1 MVIGI
6 LLIVCL
12 YTIVFDGFWICIPL
26 NLNQYFIIDTF
37 LLLSDKLIIDCVV
50 DELHLLLRITD
61 VLIENLFAEL
71 YKLDHKDKTIKLE
84 QVTE

>member
-1 MVIGI
+1 MQLVFSGLLLVVIGI

-37 LLLSDKLIIDCVV
+37 LLLSDKLIIDDDDDDSILIYFPPSWHV
-50 DELHLLLRITD
+50 DL
-61 VLIENLFAEL
+61 N
-71 YKLDHKDKTIKLE
+71 Y
-84 QVTE
+84 